1 MSQNI
6 NLAIAFFG
14 GILAFFSPCF
24 FPLVPAYLIYI
35 TGLSFD
41 EIKDVRAKTI
51 FHSII
56 FILGFTI
63 VFTLLG
69 MAASL
74 VGRFL
79 YEIGDILRVMGG
91 LLIVFL
97 GLYLMGGIKLPFLD
111 LERKMTI
118 SSRPSGYLG
127 TFFVGM
133 VFALGWS
140 PCVGPILAAI
150 LLYASQAET
159 MGRGMLL
166 LTFFSLGLGFPLFLF
181 SLAVNFSLTLIK
193 SIEKHLGIIHFV
205 CGLFLVAIGILLVTN
220 YFQNIFNVFYFFS
233 IPWID

>member
-1 MSQNI
+1 MNQNVS
-6 NLAIAFFG
+6 LAIAFLG

-24 FPLVPAYLIYI
+24 FPLIPAYLIYI

-41 EIKDVRAKTI
+41 EVKDVRAKTI

-56 FILGFTI
+56 FIMGFTI
-63 VFTLLG
+63 VFTFLG

-79 YEIGDILRVMGG
+79 YDIGDILRVVGG
-91 LLIVFL
+91 VLIVFL
-97 GLYLMGGIKLPFLD
+97 GLYLMRVIKLPFLD
-111 LERKMTI
+111 LERKVTI
-118 SSRPSGYLG
+118 SSKPSGYLG

-140 PCVGPILAAI
+140 PCVGPILAGI

-166 LTFFSLGLGFPLFLF
+166 LTMFSLGLGFPLFLF
-181 SLAVNFSLTLIK
+181 SLAVNFSLTLVK
-193 SIEKHLGIIHFV
+193 SIEKYLGIIHFV
-205 CGLFLVAIGILLVTN
+205 CGLFLVAIGILLVAN
-220 YFQNIFNVFYFFS
+220 YFQSIFNIFYFF
-233 IPWID
+233 PTP